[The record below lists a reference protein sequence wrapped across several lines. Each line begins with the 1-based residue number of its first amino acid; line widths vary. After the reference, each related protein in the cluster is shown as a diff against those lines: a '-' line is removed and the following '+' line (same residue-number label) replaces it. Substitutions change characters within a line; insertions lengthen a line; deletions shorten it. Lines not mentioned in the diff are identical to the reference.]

1 MGPCIQPA
9 RQCRAT
15 AKAQL
20 SPWLVQQPGDGVR
33 SEGAAPARVWLRFT
47 ARAMPGYSGTCRG
60 WPKKQN
66 NTGSHFCLTLAAF
79 KGLRSASHKSKCPKT
94 KCIAQRLRSLDPLSP
109 PPPAT
114 RFSLAARALLHTA
127 ERVILAVCG
136 VPGDDSIPEGPAEG
150 GVLGGP
156 ATTPLT
162 EVQRRVHP
170 PAPGTTAP
178 PGTGST
184 SKGSLQVKLP

>member
-1 MGPCIQPA
+1 MPKDQMH
-9 RQCRAT
+9 R
-15 AKAQL
+15 
-20 SPWLVQQPGDGVR
+20 
-33 SEGAAPARVWLRFT
+33 AAPEKFG
-47 ARAMPGYSGTCRG
+47 P
-60 WPKKQN
+60 
-66 NTGSHFCLTLAAF
+66 
-79 KGLRSASHKSKCPKT
+79 SKP
-94 KCIAQRLRSLDPLSP
+94 P

-184 SKGSLQVKLP
+184 SKDSLQVKLP